1 MGSFEMLAF
10 SGIRP
15 GETPEVLGILDRC
28 GLFTG
33 DMTPVMLKD
42 FLVARKDGGII
53 GVVGLEI
60 CRGDALLR
68 SLAVTEVNR
77 RMGIGLKLVQ
87 SVEQYARS
95 RRVKTLYLLTLTA
108 ETLFRKAGYSAI
120 DRSTA
125 PTALQ
130 ATREFKSVCPDTAVC
145 MRKEIKHAL

>member
-1 MGSFEMLAF
+1 MLAF

-15 GETPEVLGILDRC
+15 GEAPEVLAILDRC

-33 DMTPVMLKD
+33 DITPLMLKD
-42 FLVARKDGGII
+42 FLLARKDGGIT

-60 CRGDALLR
+60 WRGVALLR
-68 SLAVTEVNR
+68 SLAVTEDNR

-87 SVEQYARS
+87 PVEQYARS
-95 RRVKTLYLLTLTA
+95 RRVETLYLLTLTA
-108 ETLFRKAGYSAI
+108 ETLFRKAGYSVI

-125 PTALQ
+125 PAVLQ